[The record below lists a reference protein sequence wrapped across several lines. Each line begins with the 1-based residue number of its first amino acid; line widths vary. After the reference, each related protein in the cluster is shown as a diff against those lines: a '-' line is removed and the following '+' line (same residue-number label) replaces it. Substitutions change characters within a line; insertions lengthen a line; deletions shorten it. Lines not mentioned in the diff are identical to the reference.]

1 MVWPAHVSPMCFFL
15 HQSADHAHHIGTAGQ
30 VLRFMKGSVWLS
42 DHLTKVRKVNASTEF
57 ASHGQQVVVGSCT
70 ERPDTERQP
79 VCKRIPRS
87 ENRPH
92 ILACHDDSGQAN
104 Q

>member
-1 MVWPAHVSPMCFFL
+1 MVWAPHVPPMCLFL
-15 HQSADHAHHIGTAGQ
+15 HQSPDPAHHIGAAGQ

-42 DHLTKVRKVNASTEF
+42 DPLTKVRKVNASTEF

-79 VCKRIPRS
+79 VCKRIARS

-92 ILACHDDSGQAN
+92 ILGCRDDSREAKQ
-104 Q
+104 